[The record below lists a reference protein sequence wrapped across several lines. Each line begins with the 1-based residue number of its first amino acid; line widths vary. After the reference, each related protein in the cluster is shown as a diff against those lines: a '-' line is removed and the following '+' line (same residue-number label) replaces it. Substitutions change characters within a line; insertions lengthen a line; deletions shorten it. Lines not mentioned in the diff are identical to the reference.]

1 MIQKNCEVR
10 PLLLTKTLKKKINEN
25 NLYKSKQYYLK
36 MEVIFINTE
45 NSRRNECHNPRLTL
59 ADKCNL
65 KDPNKNILLANL
77 TFYYLWKYRNI

>member
-1 MIQKNCEVR
+1 MFQKNCEVR

-25 NLYKSKQYYLK
+25 NLYKSEQYYLK

-45 NSRRNECHNPRLTL
+45 NSRRNECHNLRLTL

-65 KDPNKNILLANL
+65 KDPNNNILLANL